1 MGTLGHIGSAVRGL
15 LPDRRTALSRNAH
28 ALMPEPSAAQR
39 ALVDALGEVSSAV
52 SSASSVR
59 EANAVIVE
67 AAKRFTD
74 ADKVAIWLLD
84 EHADGLV
91 LDESTLVVRGP
102 RDTHLQE
109 WWGTHLPDII
119 DDVFRNGE
127 PYVDVDRERGAW
139 LLAVP
144 VRARGEPLGMLVA
157 INGLAHRL
165 LPEHS
170 AFLSILGAFA
180 AVSIANARLAEE
192 SRYAIMAGERERMAR
207 EMHDGISQS
216 LFSIS
221 LGMELAK
228 KQVSRDPAQALRT
241 LDDLERQLSV
251 SATELRRLVY
261 DLRPLKLQELG
272 LVDSIRL
279 WLAEA
284 TRGSHMTGRMDVRGT
299 QRTLGPSQEACL
311 YRVAKEAIS
320 NAVRHSGGSEVAVTL
335 TYAPGEVVLTAQD
348 DGCGLATAAER
359 PRLPGSGA
367 GMRNMHDR
375 MAGENGRL
383 EVRGEPG
390 AGTLVRAQL
399 PTGGE

>member
-1 MGTLGHIGSAVRGL
+1 MGTWGRIGTAVRDL
-15 LPDRRTALSRNAH
+15 LPAGRSGLGRDSRG
-28 ALMPEPSAAQR
+28 LMPEPPAAQR
-39 ALVDALGEVSSAV
+39 ALVDALDDVSSAV
-52 SSASSVR
+52 SSASSMR
-59 EANAVIVE
+59 DANAVIVE
-67 AAKRFTD
+67 AAKRFTG

-84 EHADGLV
+84 EHAEGLV
-91 LDESTLVVRGP
+91 LDESTLVVRGS

-109 WWGTHLPDII
+109 WWGRHLPDII

-127 PYVDVDRERGAW
+127 PLVDVDRERGAW

-144 VRARGEPLGMLVA
+144 VRAQGEPLGVLVA
-157 INGLAHRL
+157 INGLEHRL

-192 SRYAIMAGERERMAR
+192 SRYAIMASERERMAR

-228 KQVSRDPAQALRT
+228 KQVSRDPTQALRT

-261 DLRPLKLQELG
+261 DLRPIKLKELG

-284 TRGSHMTGRMDVRGT
+284 TRGSHMTGRVEVCGA
-299 QRTLGPSQEACL
+299 QRTLGPSEEACL

-320 NAVRHSGGSEVAVTL
+320 NAVRHSGGAEVAVTL
-335 TYAPGEVVLTAQD
+335 AYAPGEVVLTVKD
-348 DGCGLATAAER
+348 DGCGLIAAEGR
-359 PRLPGSGA
+359 PRLPGTGA

-375 MAGENGRL
+375 MAAENGRL
-383 EVRGEPG
+383 EVLGEPG